1 VDTGEKQDL
10 LVAVKRQKLYYSEH
24 TVWKPGSC
32 LEKDLI
38 QGTTPGREHRGWTVL
53 NKCCPGL
60 AINEQGVM
68 SSSQSRH
75 RRLVHD
81 TAKP

>member
-1 VDTGEKQDL
+1 VDTGENWIKARL
-10 LVAVKRQKLYYSEH
+10 
-24 TVWKPGSC
+24 PGSC

-38 QGTTPGREHRGWTVL
+38 QGTTPGREHCGWTVL
-53 NKCCPGL
+53 KHVLDL
-60 AINEQGVM
+60 ALM

-81 TAKP
+81 TAKS